1 MDSLLAI
8 ELGKPMLINDDEC
21 DTEYPE
27 ILDEERSQAE
37 SSTSGADPPPWT
49 ILLATIH
56 ITRLMA
62 PIARLFRSL
71 CITNETLLKFDGH
84 LGTCL
89 ALFPPSLSVHSTSPI
104 DPRNMMPLIYFQN
117 SRLMLYR
124 HNLSPSC
131 SPEQRSSAVRHCVA
145 AAHDTSKIIMR
156 CLTIDGRP
164 HAEAEQHL
172 VMSATTLLCTHIW
185 RAMLFLLFRP
195 LDDSFFALLRAASSI
210 GTSKA
215 VNISCGRYLS
225 FCLRK
230 LCEIMESPMA
240 IDLEQ
245 DEEIIAYLS
254 GDLQAGT
261 NSWIWGNVETGT
273 HLSRRQKH
281 GRPKQSSQDHDAM
294 PSGIAQAPSWDS
306 VLSSEEQQDWG
317 GWQTVERGARYLQS
331 LQEKRMEG
339 NAPAST
345 YAIADRPVSILPRVG
360 LTDSQPGPAMHTASQ
375 APSIR
380 LGSTLPPIM
389 PLERTPSTE
398 AAGKARMNI
407 ANII

>member
-1 MDSLLAI
+1 M
-8 ELGKPMLINDDEC
+8 
-21 DTEYPE
+21 
-27 ILDEERSQAE
+27 LDEERSQADP
-37 SSTSGADPPPWT
+37 SSTWGDPPPWT

-56 ITRLMA
+56 VTRLMA

-89 ALFPPSLSVHSTSPI
+89 SLFPQSLSVGSTSPI

-131 SPEQRSSAVRHCVA
+131 SPEQRSNAVRHCVS

-156 CLTIDGRP
+156 CMTIDGHP
-164 HAEAEQHL
+164 HAEVERHL
-172 VMSATTLLCTHIW
+172 VLSATTLLCTHIW

-195 LDDSFFALLRAASSI
+195 LDDSFFALVRAASII
-210 GTSKA
+210 GTTKS

-230 LCEIMESPMA
+230 LCETMEIPMA

-245 DEEIIAYLS
+245 DEETIAYLS

-281 GRPKQSSQDHDAM
+281 GRPKQASQDHDAK
-294 PSGIAQAPSWDS
+294 SLGLTQAPSWDS
-306 VLSSEEQQDWG
+306 VLSPEEQQDWG

-339 NAPAST
+339 QAPAPPYVT
-345 YAIADRPVSILPRVG
+345 AERPVSILPRIG
-360 LTDSQPGPAMHTASQ
+360 SMDSQPGPAVNIASQ
-375 APSIR
+375 PSGTHLVSNI
-380 LGSTLPPIM
+380 PPVT
-389 PLERTPSTE
+389 PQERTPSTE
-398 AAGKARMNI
+398 AVGKARMNI